1 MSLILKQTVIIVII
15 AFSYYIFIH
24 NFSMSYAVTKNV
36 TAITNKTSADALRNN
51 ISLSNAAAN
60 NTSNVTAIIKNAAG
74 NATKNALGN
83 LTGIAKNA
91 AGNATKNALGNN
103 TSANAT

>member
-1 MSLILKQTVIIVII
+1 MSLILKQTVIIVIL

-24 NFSMSYAVTKNV
+24 NFSLSYAVTNNV

-51 ISLSNAAAN
+51 LSLSNATAN
-60 NTSNVTAIIKNAAG
+60 NVTAIIKNAAG

-83 LTGIAKNA
+83 VTQIAKNCSRECYQ
-91 AGNATKNALGNN
+91 KCIRQ
-103 TSANAT
+103 